1 MRCTRLCSLTIA
13 VLAVTAAGAAEK
25 PAWCEAMRAV
35 HATFHG
41 TPGYIAQ
48 FGDSITYSMAFWSP
62 LGWDDPEKYLI
73 QDDGLLR
80 RPATAR
86 WRDIIKGTR
95 DKGPE
100 CGNYSGWRVEN
111 VLGVID
117 GVLARRKPEAAIIMI
132 GTNDISGG
140 QVPASYRP
148 GLEKIVQKCLDAGCV
163 PILNTIPPR
172 RDGTAAVAEANR
184 IIRDVARQKQVPLA
198 DYYAECLRLR
208 PGNSWAGT
216 IISEDGVHPTAG
228 KTNDYS
234 EANLKVSGYAL
245 RNWLNFLAV
254 RELYFRVLA
263 AK

>member
-1 MRCTRLCSLTIA
+1 
-13 VLAVTAAGAAEK
+13 
-25 PAWCEAMRAV
+25 
-35 HATFHG
+35 
-41 TPGYIAQ
+41 
-48 FGDSITYSMAFWSP
+48 
-62 LGWDDPEKYLI
+62 
-73 QDDGLLR
+73 
-80 RPATAR
+80 
-86 WRDIIKGTR
+86 
-95 DKGPE
+95 
-100 CGNYSGWRVEN
+100 
-111 VLGVID
+111 
-117 GVLARRKPEAAIIMI
+117 
-132 GTNDISGG
+132 
-140 QVPASYRP
+140 VPASYRP

-172 RDGTAAVAEANR
+172 RDRTPAVEEANR
-184 IIRDVARQKQVPLA
+184 IVRDVARQKQVPLV

-216 IISEDGVHPTAG
+216 IISEDGVHPSGG